1 MSFNPKQKDQMHPQ
15 DVRNLVIFA
24 LASVAIWFMYDSY
37 VISPQAKAMKEARE
51 ARAELMLN
59 DPTLFEENEKGQ
71 MQIKPV
77 KPVDRAEA
85 ISGMARVEFANEKIQ
100 GSISLKG
107 GRIDDL
113 ILKNHYKTFEKKEK
127 VSILNPAHADRARF
141 IDLGWVSGNKNL
153 SLPGASTVWQIKGNS
168 ILEPGTP
175 VTLVWNNGQ
184 GIEFERVMSLDE
196 KYMFNVTQR
205 VINKSGAELYLHPY
219 GLISQTGI
227 PLEPNSRRTWVSY
240 EGPMGF
246 IGGSLEH
253 MSYDAM
259 QDTASKKIEAERGWI
274 GFSDKYWLTA
284 LIPSQDQLAKYR
296 FKHTPDVLND
306 KNHKY
311 QTDYTGAE
319 MLVKNGEAAEY
330 SQYLYVGVKEVLTLE
345 SYQGELKLDKLD
357 LAVDF
362 GWFWFFTYPFFL
374 LLHFLGLLTGNM
386 GVAIIIQT
394 ILLRMSVF
402 PLTSISYRSFAKMKV
417 VTPQISAL
425 RDKHNDDKEKLQA
438 EIVKLYQRE
447 GVNPMSGCLPILI
460 QIPIFFAFYK
470 ILFTTIEVRHA
481 PFVGW
486 IQDLSGADPTNVF
499 NLFGL
504 LDIDVSFLPL
514 IGIWPCLMLAAMLVQ
529 KRLNPPPQDKM
540 QRVMMMY
547 FPFFITYV
555 MSRFASGLVIY
566 WTFSATISVLQ
577 QMYIMRSLGV
587 PIYIFSKDK
596 TKEELEDKI
605 TKGEDVHPLIEMA
618 EDEVEKALFGE
629 DEGEASDAAP
639 AEPPKDI
646 KPPKPKK
653 KKKK

>member
-1 MSFNPKQKDQMHPQ
+1 MNPKQKDQMHPE
-15 DVRNLVIFA
+15 DIRNLIIFA
-24 LASVAIWFMYDSY
+24 LASIAIWFMYDSF
-37 VISPQAKAMKEARE
+37 VIAPQAEAMKEARK
-51 ARAELMLN
+51 ARAELLLN
-59 DPTLFEENEKGQ
+59 DPSLFEEDEDGQ
-71 MQIKPV
+71 MQIKPLEPV
-77 KPVDRAEA
+77 KRSEA
-85 ISGMARVEFANEKIQ
+85 ISGMARVEFSNEIIK

-113 ILKNHYKTFEKKEK
+113 ILKEHYRTFEKKEK
-127 VSILNPAHADRARF
+127 VSILNPARSDRARF
-141 IDLGWVSGNKNL
+141 IDMGWVSGNKNL
-153 SLPGASTVWQIKGNS
+153 NLPGTSTVWHIRGNT

-175 VTLVWNNGQ
+175 VTLFWDNGQ
-184 GIEFERVMSLDE
+184 GVEFERVMSLDE

-205 VINKSGAELYLHPY
+205 VINKSGTELYLHPY

-253 MSYDAM
+253 MSYGAM
-259 QDTASKKIEAERGWI
+259 EDTPSKKIEAERGWV

-284 LIPSQDQLAKYR
+284 LIPSQDQLVKYR
-296 FKHTPDVLND
+296 FKHTPDVLNSE
-306 KNHKY
+306 NHKY

-319 MLVKNGEAAEY
+319 MLIKNGETAEY
-330 SQYLYVGVKEVLTLE
+330 SQHLYAGVKEVLTLE
-345 SYQGELKLDKLD
+345 AYQDELKLDKLD
-357 LAVDF
+357 LAIDF

-374 LLHFLGLLTGNM
+374 LLHFLGLIVGNM

-394 ILLRMSVF
+394 IILRMAVF
-402 PLTSISYRSFAKMKV
+402 PLTNISYRSFAKMKV
-417 VTPQISAL
+417 VAPQITEL
-425 RDKHNDDKEKLQA
+425 REKHNDDKEKLQA
-438 EIVKLYQRE
+438 EIVQLYQRE
-447 GVNPMSGCLPILI
+447 GVNPMSGCLPILV

-470 ILFTTIEVRHA
+470 ILFTTIEIRHV

-486 IQDLSGADPTNVF
+486 IQDLSGPDPTNIF

-504 LDIDVSFLPL
+504 LDFDVSFLPA
-514 IGIWPCLMLAAMLVQ
+514 IGVWPCLMLMAMLVQ
-529 KRLNPPPQDKM
+529 RKLNPPPQDKT
-540 QRVMMMY
+540 QRMMMNF

-566 WTFSATISVLQ
+566 WTFSATLSVLQ
-577 QMYIMRSLGV
+577 QMYIMRSLNV

-618 EDEVEKALFGE
+618 EDEVGKALFGE
-629 DEGEASDAAP
+629 GEDVDSVP
-639 AEPPKDI
+639 SEPQKDI

-653 KKKK
+653 KKKKK